1 MTHATTT
8 RTNKS
13 RRAHPAVIRAAL
25 RARERLT
32 KQTDGAPSQTTSNQ
46 YDRAGRLTQVT
57 DPAGRT
63 NGTTYN

>member
-1 MTHATTT
+1 MTHAITT

-32 KQTDGAPSQTTSNQ
+32 KQTDGTPSQTTSNQ

-63 NGTTYN
+63 NGTT